1 MFRQAGVKMQTKVN
15 ELDELSKAVVRMQA
29 GILALVFAAI
39 CGFGLFA
46 MTVWLVIKDGP
57 MVGLHLELLNNYFIG
72 YSVTWKGSFVGLFY
86 GALIGSI
93 IGWAIGKIY
102 NRIVGLRFP

>member
-1 MFRQAGVKMQTKVN
+1 MKTNRT
-15 ELDELSKAVVRMQA
+15 ELDLLSDAVVRMQA
-29 GILALVFAAI
+29 GVLALVFGMI
-39 CGFGLFA
+39 SGLGLFL
-46 MTVWLVIKDGP
+46 MTIWLVIKDGP

-72 YSVTWKGSFVGLFY
+72 YSVTWTGSIVGFFY
-86 GALIGSI
+86 GALVGAI

>member
-1 MFRQAGVKMQTKVN
+1 MRGKRS
-15 ELDELSKAVVRMQA
+15 ELDDLSRAVVRMQS

-46 MTVWLVIKDGP
+46 MTIWLVIKDGP

-72 YSVTWKGSFVGLFY
+72 YSVTWTGSIVGFFY
-86 GALIGSI
+86 GALVGAI

-102 NRIVGLRFP
+102 NRIVGLRFS

>member
-1 MFRQAGVKMQTKVN
+1 MRRKQSD
-15 ELDELSKAVVRMQA
+15 LDELSRAVVRMQS
-29 GILALVFAAI
+29 GILALVFASI
-39 CGFGLFA
+39 CGLGLFV

-72 YSVTWKGSFVGLFY
+72 YSVTWTGSIVGFFY
-86 GALIGSI
+86 GSLVGAI

-102 NRIVGLRFP
+102 NRIVGLRFS